1 MSNFPTTVGLPASCN
16 FDLPPSVTDE
26 TRSYEIAIAPDG
38 TNSVSCAGIGAVH
51 VANNSCA
58 QTQFNAQMITFSIP
72 SGHSD
77 SVFLDPAATVL
88 QGRFSY
94 TVGTAS
100 NVTGGLCQLIS
111 GFSSLFESLTL
122 TSNNTPIEQIA
133 NYGPL
138 FHQLMSATVNIS
150 ERSGG
155 ISIAAGADNGS
166 RSGIDINVASTG
178 TRYLNFSIPL
188 LSIIGLNTKDKL
200 FPIGSCGAM
209 SLNMQTASILPIA
222 SYCSAVTT
230 AGIITAITL
239 DNMTLNLKY
248 VDIGASASAALR
260 STLPSDSYFLKSTS
274 YVNSNYTIPTGS
286 SGNASCLLQIRNTSV
301 KSIFG
306 QFGSASMTAAHP
318 NMIYDAWNPA
328 LTSLQLS
335 IAGWKRPQ
343 RPLNPLQRPAEA
355 FTCYMSAHGAASLK
369 SYGGTMDRSGYGATL
384 PSIPAGSDDMMCLPA
399 AGLRPRSQTNTATDE
414 IVEDPHSHYIGFDC
428 DRIDGGLFS
437 GTNTRMSPP
446 FVDVFLATAMTE
458 TVQLSAWALIDVIVE
473 INVPSKTVTVYN

>member
-1 MSNFPTTVGLPASCN
+1 MSNFPTSVGLPASLD
-16 FDLPPSVTDE
+16 FSLPPSVTDE
-26 TRSYEIAIAPDG
+26 TRSYEISIAPDG
-38 TNSVSCAGIGAVH
+38 TNSVTCPGITTVH
-51 VANNSCA
+51 VLNSTCA
-58 QTQFNAQMITFSIP
+58 QSQFNAQMITFSIP

-77 SVFLDPAATVL
+77 SVFLDPTATVL
-88 QGRFSY
+88 QGRLAY

-100 NVTGGLCQLIS
+100 NVTDGKCNLIG

-122 TSNNTPIEQIA
+122 TSNNTPIEQVA

-138 FHQLMSATVNIS
+138 FNQLMSATVNLA
-150 ERSGG
+150 ERAGG
-155 ISIAAGADNGS
+155 ISIAAGADNSTTTGV
-166 RSGIDINVASTG
+166 DITVSATG
-178 TRYLNFSIPL
+178 TRYMNFSIPL

-209 SLNMQTASILPIA
+209 SLALQTVAILPIA
-222 SYCSAVTT
+222 THCSALTT
-230 AGIITAITL
+230 AGAITAITL
-239 DNMTLNLKY
+239 DSMTLNLKY
-248 VDIGASASAALR
+248 VDIGHSASAALR
-260 STLPSDSYFLKSTS
+260 SGLPGDSYFLKSTS
-274 YVNSNYTIPTGS
+274 YVNSNYTIPNGS

-306 QFGSASMTAAHP
+306 QFGSSAPTSTHP
-318 NMIYDAWNPA
+318 NMIYDAFNPA

-343 RPLNPLQRPAEA
+343 RPLNPLQRPAES

-369 SYGGTMDRSGYGATL
+369 SYGGTINRSAYGATL
-384 PSIPAGSDDMMCLPA
+384 PLIPAGSDNMMTLPL
-399 AGLRPRSQTNTATDE
+399 AGLRPYSSSDTNAFY
-414 IVEDPHSHYIGFDC
+414 IASDPHAHYIGFDC

-446 FVDVFLATAMTE
+446 FVDVFLATAMQE